1 MKKGNNV
8 RIRSDGR
15 YEARYFKSRDENGKI
30 KYGYCYGQTYE
41 EAVEKREYQLKKYVN
56 RKYMNLLIFGK
67 GDHGIDAYDIA
78 KATRVFEKID
88 FVDDNHTVD
97 GIVGCW
103 NDYNRLI
110 DEYPLAIVSVGD
122 EVTRKIWTEKLLLKG
137 YLIPT
142 LVHPTAFVP
151 EGVHVGVG
159 SIICA
164 RTTIATGAKIGKY
177 CIITSGSTVPRKT
190 IIPDWGYYDFDK
202 LLEHYHEDY
211 NIPLK
216 ESEE

>member
-1 MKKGNNV
+1 MKIGDNV

-15 YEARYFKSRDENGKI
+15 YEARYIKSRDEKGEI

-41 EAVEKREYQLKKYVN
+41 EAVEKREYQLKKYTEP
-56 RKYMNLLIFGK
+56 KHMNLLIFGK

-88 FVDDNHTVD
+88 FVDDNHTID
-97 GIVGCW
+97 GTVGCW
-103 NDYNRLI
+103 SDYDSLI
-110 DEYPLAIVSVGD
+110 DEYPLAIVAVGD
-122 EVTRKIWTEKLLLKG
+122 EVTRKKWTEKLLLKG
-137 YLIPT
+137 YIIPK

-151 EGVHVGVG
+151 EGVPVGVG

-164 RTTIATGAKIGKY
+164 RTTIATGAKVGRY

-190 IIPDWGYYDFDK
+190 FIPDWGYYDFDK
-202 LLEHYHEDY
+202 LLEHYHEEY
-211 NIPLK
+211 NIPVK
-216 ESEE
+216 EGEE